1 MSTSSGYAQF
11 EIFENLFFEGLLYPH
26 QLQIKKKFEKK
37 SQKAKKVFENRKNRN
52 FAFFVSRPSATPLF
66 SKSEFHR
73 SLSLSCVLSENIH

>member
-37 SQKAKKVFENRKNRN
+37 SQKAKKVFENRK
-52 FAFFVSRPSATPLF
+52 
-66 SKSEFHR
+66 KS
-73 SLSLSCVLSENIH
+73 